1 MHSFFLPIASLL
13 LSIWGFVAL
22 TTAIE
27 FPENL
32 AIWMPKFVCCSML
45 RLRLANDFLGNHQSE
60 TPLCTLPYFLP
71 IASLLLSIW
80 GFVALITA
88 IEFPENLA
96 IWKLK
101 FVCCSTNA
109 EALIFPENLTVWK
122 MVLCAVLQ
130 VSFGLQSGLSVLINW
145 LGQTDSGST
154 GHSLDLVVFFHQIAH
169 HSTVEADMMV
179 SNVEFNTF
187 HKIDR
192 ELYAVL
198 VMSLWRDPVE
208 AMQIMALWLWLERV
222 GFRNV
227 VKKILSLPTILVNE
241 LADEAA
247 ACLSCI
253 TNDQFVCSSENNDIP
268 LMHTLMEKEISL
280 KFIHDNRLIAAQ
292 GISRIVNQVC
302 VRALTDIMQL
312 AVERND
318 AQSLIDSQK
327 LMAPSFQQPLYYPVG
342 VPQQMVLQPWTQETE
357 VPPEAR
363 TMFVTFSKGYPV
375 LEREVHEF
383 FTRGYGDC
391 IETLNMQEVQPT
403 EQSLFAKI
411 VFRSAAIIDVILNG
425 VAKAKF
431 TINGKH
437 VWARKFV
444 PKRP

>member
-1 MHSFFLPIASLL
+1 MEFKFYELVPDKN
-13 LSIWGFVAL
+13 
-22 TTAIE
+22 AIMILQKKRSHYGA
-27 FPENL
+27 FD
-32 AIWMPKFVCCSML
+32 
-45 RLRLANDFLGNHQSE
+45 ANDARLVLGCKLARISYHK
-60 TPLCTLPYFLP
+60 
-71 IASLLLSIW
+71 
-80 GFVALITA
+80 
-88 IEFPENLA
+88 PE
-96 IWKLK
+96 
-101 FVCCSTNA
+101 
-109 EALIFPENLTVWK
+109 
-122 MVLCAVLQ
+122 
-130 VSFGLQSGLSVLINW
+130 
-145 LGQTDSGST
+145 
-154 GHSLDLVVFFHQIAH
+154 GHSLDLVVFLHQIAH
-169 HSTVEADMMV
+169 HSTVESNMMV

-227 VKKILSLPTILVNE
+227 VKKIVSLPIILVNE

-253 TNDQFVCSSENNDIP
+253 TNDQFVCPSENNDIP

-280 KFIHDNRLIAAQ
+280 KFVHDNRLIAAQ
-292 GISRIVNQVC
+292 GISRIINNVC

-312 AVERND
+312 AVERNA

-342 VPQQMVLQPWTQETE
+342 VPQQMLLQPRTQETE

-411 VFRSAAIIDVILNG
+411 VFRSAAIVDVILNG